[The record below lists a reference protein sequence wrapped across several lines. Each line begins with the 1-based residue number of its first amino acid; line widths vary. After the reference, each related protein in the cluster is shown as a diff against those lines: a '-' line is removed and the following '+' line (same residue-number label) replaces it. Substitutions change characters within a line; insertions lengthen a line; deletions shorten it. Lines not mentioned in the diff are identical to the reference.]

1 MKYTKLG
8 NSDLNVSRICMGCM
22 GFGDSKNGQHSWT
35 LDEEHSREIIRRG
48 LDLGVNFYDTAIGYQ
63 SGTSE
68 QYVGRAL
75 RDFAK
80 RDEVVVATKFL
91 PRTPD
96 DIVAGIT
103 GQQHIERMIN
113 KSLENLGMDYVDLYI
128 YHMWDWN
135 TPVYDIMDGLNRIV
149 KSGKVRYIG
158 ISNCY
163 AWQLAKAN
171 ALAEKE
177 GFAKFVSVQ
186 GHYNLIFREEEREM
200 AMLCNED
207 NIAMTPYSALA
218 SGRLAR
224 LPGETS
230 KRAEEDSYAKFKYDA
245 TKEQDEVIIRR
256 VAELAENH
264 GVSMTEISLAWL
276 LTKVTSPVVGA
287 TKMHHIEGAAKAVDI
302 ELASDEISYLEEPY
316 VPHSLAGV
324 MAQNKPSEK
333 NEKHV
338 WSTGNQKI

>member
-1 MKYTKLG
+1 MKYTILG

-22 GFGDSKNGQHSWT
+22 GFGDARNGQHSWT
-35 LDEEHSREIIRRG
+35 LDEEHSREIIKRG
-48 LDLGVNFYDTAIGYQ
+48 LELGVNFYDTAIAYQ

-75 RDFAK
+75 RDFVR
-80 RDEVVVATKFL
+80 RDEVVIATKFL
-91 PRTPD
+91 PRTPA
-96 DIVAGIT
+96 DIEAGIS

-113 KSLENLGMDYVDLYI
+113 KSLENLGTDYVDLYI

-135 TPVYDIMDGLNRIV
+135 TPLYDILDGLSRVV
-149 KSGKVRYIG
+149 KAGKARYIG
-158 ISNCY
+158 TSNCY

-171 ALAEKE
+171 SLAEKE
-177 GFAKFVSVQ
+177 GFAKFISVQ

-200 AMLCNED
+200 AMLCAED
-207 NIAMTPYSALA
+207 NIAMTPYSSLA

-230 KRAEEDSYAKFKYDA
+230 KRALEDSYAKFKYDA

-256 VAELAENH
+256 VAELADKH

-287 TKMHHIEGAAKAVDI
+287 TKLHHIEGAAKAVDI
-302 ELASDEISYLEEPY
+302 VLTDDETAYLEEPY
-316 VPHSLAGV
+316 VPHPLAGV
-324 MAQNKPSEK
+324 MAQNKPSDK
-333 NEKHV
+333 NDKHV
-338 WSTGNQKI
+338 WSTGSQKI